1 MVKRGGFIAAVVGL
15 LAILSIAVGTQ
26 VIKSAAPT
34 ATASAAPTTGETVAA
49 ATATPSPAGVHRS
62 YFIAADTVKWNFAP
76 QGKNM
81 ITNEPFGDR
90 ENTYLAAADD
100 RIGAVNTMSQYRQ
113 YTDSTFAT
121 LVPRSDQDAYQ
132 GILGPTIF
140 AAVGDTIDIVFK
152 NNTPFPASMHP
163 HGVFYAKDSEGAPY
177 NDGTSGED
185 KSDDAVPSGG
195 THTYKW
201 QVPERA
207 GPGPMDP
214 SSIVWMYHSH
224 SDEVKDTNSGLVGA
238 IVISRAGQANPDG
251 TPKGVDRN
259 IVVDFQ
265 IFDQNQ
271 SLYLDQEIAGLK
283 AAKTVSKDDD
293 EFIESNLKHSING
306 YVYGNMPMIDMK
318 VGQRVRWY
326 VMAFGT
332 EVDVHTPHW
341 HGNTV
346 VISGMRMDMTQLI
359 AGSMITAEM
368 VPDDPGI
375 WLFHCHV
382 NDHILA
388 GMLTRYEVL
397 SA

>member
-1 MVKRGGFIAAVVGL
+1 MFKRGGA
-15 LAILSIAVGTQ
+15 IAVAVAALIVV
-26 VIKSAAPT
+26 VIAVASQLPRSAAAQPT
-34 ATASAAPTTGETVAA
+34 PGDTVAA
-49 ATATPSPAGVHRS
+49 ATSTAAPAGVTRT
-62 YFIAADTVKWNFAP
+62 YYIAADTVQWNFTP
-76 QGKNM
+76 QGMNM
-81 ITNEPFGDR
+81 ITGQPFGDR
-90 ENTYLAAADD
+90 ENTYYKSGDD
-100 RIGAVNTMSQYRQ
+100 RIGSINTMSQYRQ
-113 YTDSTFAT
+113 YTDATFST
-121 LVPRSDQDAYQ
+121 LIPRAAQDAYE
-132 GILGPTIF
+132 GILGPTIY
-140 AAVGDTIDIVFK
+140 AAVGDTIVVHFK
-152 NNTPFPASMHP
+152 NNTPFPASVHP

-177 NDGTSGED
+177 NDGTSGAN
-185 KSDDAVPSGG
+185 KDDDDVPTGG
-195 THTYKW
+195 THTYTW
-201 QVPERA
+201 LVPERA

-214 SSIVWMYHSH
+214 SSIGWMYHSH
-224 SDEVKDTNSGLVGA
+224 SDEVKDTNSGLVGE

-283 AAKTVSKDDD
+283 DAKTIDKDDD

-306 YVYGNMPMIDMK
+306 YGYGNMPMIDMK
-318 VGQRVRWY
+318 LGQHVRWY
-326 VMAFGT
+326 VLDLGT
-332 EVDVHTPHW
+332 EVDVHSPHW

-346 VISGMRMDMTQLI
+346 IIGGMRTDMTQLLP
-359 AGSMITAEM
+359 GGMMTADM

-397 SA
+397 PA